1 MKSGSFIRNFPKRFA
16 GKEVIN
22 VRVVIL
28 ILLLGCITSFSKIV
42 LLNNIYDAMLMLYC
56 ISLLFICR
64 KLMLSKFEIRVMR
77 ILVLMSTLR
86 IMSMFYSEII
96 YSLIALIQLVTIFV
110 TLLACS
116 HFEIRKSDVNFINVL
131 LLFVCA
137 LGYFDYNLSSDKIS
151 FIIFGSMNTL
161 AGVFLFLFALNLV
174 LAQYHF
180 KLWHLI
186 NFGLNLLLILLS
198 SSRTPLL
205 SIGVFL
211 ICLLIL
217 NMLSKSVKKCKVFFL
232 LDVAIIFTIIFL
244 YSSVDKWTHFNYL
257 NQLSQKLFNKNIDS
271 GRPQIWLDILQ
282 RLKGHWIFGL
292 GYIEQDKDYSAH
304 NQFLQLLGDNGIVG
318 LFLFLVLYIQIWNK
332 LAKYSKDK
340 VIRVIMSFMVV
351 FLVYNCFEV
360 ALLQNKFA
368 LACLQWFIIAIGL
381 NRANSLHGAEYRNE
395 HIQLK

>member
-186 NFGLNLLLILLS
+186 NFGLNLLLILAS
-198 SSRTPLL
+198 
-205 SIGVFL
+205 
-211 ICLLIL
+211 
-217 NMLSKSVKKCKVFFL
+217 
-232 LDVAIIFTIIFL
+232 
-244 YSSVDKWTHFNYL
+244 
-257 NQLSQKLFNKNIDS
+257 
-271 GRPQIWLDILQ
+271 
-282 RLKGHWIFGL
+282 
-292 GYIEQDKDYSAH
+292 
-304 NQFLQLLGDNGIVG
+304 
-318 LFLFLVLYIQIWNK
+318 
-332 LAKYSKDK
+332 
-340 VIRVIMSFMVV
+340 
-351 FLVYNCFEV
+351 
-360 ALLQNKFA
+360 
-368 LACLQWFIIAIGL
+368 
-381 NRANSLHGAEYRNE
+381 
-395 HIQLK
+395 